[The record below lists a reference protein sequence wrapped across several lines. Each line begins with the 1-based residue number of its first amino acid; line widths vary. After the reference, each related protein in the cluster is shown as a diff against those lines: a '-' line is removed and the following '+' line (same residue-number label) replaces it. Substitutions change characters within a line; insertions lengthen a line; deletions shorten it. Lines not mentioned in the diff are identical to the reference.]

1 MGVPSI
7 HPSIHPWSPCR
18 KLFNSDSVSRV
29 WEFHP
34 SIILECNL
42 SNSNSV
48 SRVWELHPSIHD
60 LPDAIFLIPTL
71 SLGYG
76 NYAFF
81 LRDPPIT
88 LSDLHRLFSG
98 SRDLHAASRSRN
110 STSFH
115 AAPDLSFAASSI
127 SGSSPYS
134 TIFLARPDAPGR
146 DLSLYNAS
154 PLLWILAC
162 FC

>member
-1 MGVPSI
+1 MGVTSI
-7 HPSIHPWSPCR
+7 HIFS
-18 KLFNSDSVSRV
+18 
-29 WEFHP
+29 
-34 SIILECNL
+34 
-42 SNSNSV
+42 
-48 SRVWELHPSIHD
+48 SIHD
-60 LPDAIFLIPTL
+60 LPDAIFLIATL

-81 LRDPPIT
+81 LGDPPIT
-88 LSDLHRLFSG
+88 FSDLHRQFSG

-115 AAPDLSFAASSI
+115 AAPDLPCAASSI

-146 DLSLYNAS
+146 DLPIYNSS
-154 PLLWILAC
+154 PLLCILVC
-162 FC
+162 FARLLFHVADPHAQFLSIWRISAAIPYYLLLGVSRNY

>member
-7 HPSIHPWSPCR
+7 HT
-18 KLFNSDSVSRV
+18 
-29 WEFHP
+29 
-34 SIILECNL
+34 
-42 SNSNSV
+42 
-48 SRVWELHPSIHD
+48 HPSIHD

-71 SLGYG
+71 SVGYG
-76 NYAFF
+76 NYALF

-88 LSDLHRLFSG
+88 LSDLHCLFSG

-115 AAPDLSFAASSI
+115 AAPDLSCLASSI
-127 SGSSPYS
+127 SGFSPYS

-146 DLSLYNAS
+146 DLSTCNAG
-154 PLLWILAC
+154 PLLCILVCSARLL
-162 FC
+162 FHVADDHW